1 MLKERAITG
10 IVGLIVLLSI
20 LYFMPH
26 EITRALFFIIFI
38 IAGWEWANLIDQD
51 NINLRVV
58 FLITLISV
66 IFGIHFIDLGI
77 IDFKFL
83 FIFSVI
89 FWMLLFLSLFYY
101 PMHIPSSIGWIIG
114 LIILASGYFAMDWIF
129 INWGRDYFLGFLCFI
144 WLMDCGAYFAGKSF
158 GQLKL
163 AIHISPNKTWEGLI
177 GGLCLVIIFT
187 LFLSVYFDLD
197 NLVLIPFVISL
208 SLLSVIGD
216 LAISMF
222 KRSSGTKD
230 TGNFFPGHGGVLD
243 RLDSIVSSAPL
254 FALGLILISS

>member
-1 MLKERAITG
+1 
-10 IVGLIVLLSI
+10 
-20 LYFMPH
+20 
-26 EITRALFFIIFI
+26 
-38 IAGWEWANLIDQD
+38 
-51 NINLRVV
+51 
-58 FLITLISV
+58 
-66 IFGIHFIDLGI
+66 
-77 IDFKFL
+77 
-83 FIFSVI
+83 
-89 FWMLLFLSLFYY
+89 MLLFLSLFYY

-254 FALGLILISS
+254 FALGLILILS

>member
-197 NLVLIPFVISL
+197 NLVLIPFIISL

-254 FALGLILISS
+254 FALGLILILS

>member
-197 NLVLIPFVISL
+197 NLVSIPFVISL

-254 FALGLILISS
+254 FALGLILILS